1 MPIYAIGDQVP
12 VIAPDAYVHPDAVVI
27 GWVTLG
33 SQASVWPGAVLRGDY
48 GRIEIGARTSIQDG
62 TVIHATADD
71 PTSVGEECIVG
82 HNVHL
87 EGCILERGVLV
98 GSGAIV
104 LQEVIVRTGAVI
116 AAGAVV
122 QAKTEVPSNA
132 LALGV
137 PAKIRLD
144 AATRDYTSR
153 GVRNYV
159 GNADRYRREL
169 RLID

>member
-12 VIAPDAYVHPDAVVI
+12 EIAPDAFVHPDAVVI
-27 GWVTLG
+27 GSVTVG

-48 GRIEIGARTSIQDG
+48 GQIDIGARTSIQDG
-62 TVIHATADD
+62 TVVHATAELA
-71 PTSVGEECIVG
+71 TVVGEECLIG
-82 HNVHL
+82 HMVHL

-104 LQEVIVRTGAVI
+104 LQEVIVRTGGVV

-132 LALGV
+132 MALGV
-137 PAKIRLD
+137 PAKVRLD
-144 AATRDYTSR
+144 AAMRDYTSR

-159 GNADRYRREL
+159 GNADRYLREL
-169 RLID
+169 RLIG